1 MPFHSPLRYPGGKR
15 RLAHLVARLIEAN
28 RLHDIDYV
36 EPYAGGAS
44 IALSLL
50 FNEHASTVH
59 INDLSRPI
67 FAFWKSVLDET
78 DALCQRIEETPV
90 TAEEWHRQREIYL
103 RRDDAELLDLGFA
116 TFFLNRTNRSGII
129 AGRMIGGMRQAGRWR
144 LDARFNKHELT
155 SRIRKIG
162 RYRTRLRVTQLDA
175 AVFIGETSSQV
186 GPNALFFLDPPYI
199 DHGEKLYLNDYS
211 LDDHR
216 MLERQVTALD
226 HHWIVTY
233 DYDAAMRHHLHQDR
247 ARLSFWLSYS
257 AQQRRRGREA
267 MFLSDSME
275 MPRDWHSSAD
285 ISVSPGKSKY
295 PVVARLEATGPEYHR
310 HAL

>member
-15 RLAHLVARLIEAN
+15 RLAHLVARLIETN

-90 TAEEWHRQREIYL
+90 TVEEWHRRRKIYL

-129 AGRMIGGMRQAGRWR
+129 AGRMTGGMRQAGRWR

-162 RYRTRLRVTQLDA
+162 RYRTRLRVTPLDA
-175 AVFIGETSSQV
+175 SVFIGETSSQV
-186 GPNALFFLDPPYI
+186 GPNALFFIDPPYI

-211 LDDHR
+211 LDDHKILEQR
-216 MLERQVTALD
+216 MAALASRALE
-226 HHWIVTY
+226 I
-233 DYDAAMRHHLHQDR
+233 R
-247 ARLSFWLSYS
+247 A
-257 AQQRRRGREA
+257 G
-267 MFLSDSME
+267 SDE
-275 MPRDWHSSAD
+275 RD
-285 ISVSPGKSKY
+285 P
-295 PVVARLEATGPEYHR
+295 AR
-310 HAL
+310 